1 MVALKVFQRVGDST
15 VQATSPGGYR
25 LTSLISNPRNWAR
38 GSGYRSLF
46 IILVLSLGLLILLS
60 IRGVVVMEDL
70 VALSSSPTSR
80 QARNTGK

>member
-38 GSGYRSLF
+38 GSGYLF

-60 IRGVVVMEDL
+60 IRGVVVMDDL
-70 VALSSSPTSR
+70 AALSSSPTSR